1 MFHYYNANPFGRKV
15 DDCTIRAISL
25 ATGKTWDE
33 TYLELAEFSRKQG
46 ITLSEVSFI
55 NDYLGERYERFCPPF
70 QTETVKDF
78 LELGLSGTWLVTMSG
93 HITCIIDGIIYDT
106 FDCSDR
112 YIWCIYRVK

>member
-1 MFHYYNANPFGRKV
+1 MFHYYNANPFGRNV

-46 ITLSEVSFI
+46 ITLSEISFI
-55 NDYLGERYERFCPPF
+55 NDYLGDRYERFCAPP

-93 HITCIIDGIIYDT
+93 HSTCIINSTIYDT

-112 YIWCIYRVK
+112 YIWCVYKVK